1 MLIKDLGTFIKV
13 MGERTYNVLT
23 NKHEDEPEVTMGI
36 MIDDTPIEGTVVC
49 DIVNT
54 ANDDEIVIQKKG

>member
-13 MGERTYNVLT
+13 TGERTYNVLT

-36 MIDDTPIEGTVVC
+36 MIDDTPLEGTIVC
-49 DIVNT
+49 CV
-54 ANDDEIVIQKKG
+54 